1 MQARPRVC
9 DTWHIGEGPC
19 MAREKERW
27 IWMSGWKAAERGT
40 DTRRQRI
47 LLGKLLRWHT
57 LLYPLPAI
65 HPAPPHSLFNINV
78 GAMQSFEITYLCSAH
93 TRRLLG
99 RRPRSAFPSLA
110 LCSLSA
116 ATRRNCAGTASIIR
130 EGPKWAAGRRLRSR
144 ARAAA
149 YSWTIETGTMGQII
163 LLGSES
169 LPSFPQYHL
178 SFICHF
184 LVHLTDT
191 APDFGNHEH
200 MRQSLERWPRPLPL
214 LNWP

>member
-1 MQARPRVC
+1 MQAHPRVC

-19 MAREKERW
+19 MARERERW

-93 TRRLLG
+93 THEKT
-99 RRPRSAFPSLA
+99 SWSAASAAFPSLA

-130 EGPKWAAGRRLRSR
+130 EGPKWAAAGRLRSR

-149 YSWTIETGTMGQII
+149 YSWTIETRTRGRII

-169 LPSFPQYHL
+169 LPSV
-178 SFICHF
+178 S
-184 LVHLTDT
+184 
-191 APDFGNHEH
+191 
-200 MRQSLERWPRPLPL
+200 S
-214 LNWP
+214 

>member
-1 MQARPRVC
+1 MAHWRGAL
-9 DTWHIGEGPC
+9 HGEREREVDLDVGLEGCGTRNRHATSTHPAGKIASLAHTPPSSLSQRSIPPLPIPYSTLMSEPC
-19 MAREKERW
+19 
-27 IWMSGWKAAERGT
+27 S
-40 DTRRQRI
+40 
-47 LLGKLLRWHT
+47 LLRLHICAAHT
-57 LLYPLPAI
+57 
-65 HPAPPHSLFNINV
+65 
-78 GAMQSFEITYLCSAH
+78 H

-99 RRPRSAFPSLA
+99 RRPRRPFLPSLSA
-110 LCSLSA
+110 LSLSA

-130 EGPKWAAGRRLRSR
+130 EGPKWAAAGRRLRSR

-149 YSWTIETGTMGQII
+149 YSWTIETRTRGRII

-169 LPSFPQYHL
+169 LPSFLQYHL